1 MKEICF
7 VNSQGYEAF
16 KGKSVGGT
24 QLQLYYL
31 STELAKDQEYNVY
44 FLSRDAEDEEEI
56 ENIVFFEAL
65 SSVKGIKNKIVSGIR
80 LLKKMHDVDADVY
93 FSSSSNMD
101 VGLISLFCK
110 LKRKKHI
117 HRTNHERQ
125 MKKSRLWDEPVKGVI
140 NHLGMREAD
149 LIFTQC
155 EDHADKLSN
164 WFEPELE
171 ILPNSFPIPE
181 EEHSEEDFV
190 LWVGRRVEWKRPDL
204 VLDLAE
210 RFPGE
215 DFVVISPRTSSTEQ
229 FYDRIERRAEE
240 IDNVELIER
249 VPRDQIQEYFDKAK
263 IFLNTSENEGFPNTF
278 VEAGIGYTP
287 ILSYKVD
294 PDSFIRL
301 NECGF
306 SCSGDYSE
314 LKLRLEEMLENEDET
329 RRKGKN
335 CRAYVEKNHDVKK
348 NIQKV
353 KSEIESLLES

>member
-1 MKEICF
+1 MKEVCF
-7 VNSQGYEAF
+7 INSLGYEAF
-16 KGKSVGGT
+16 KGESVGGT

-31 STELAKDQEYNVY
+31 STELAKDRDYNVY
-44 FLSRDAEDEEEI
+44 FLTRNAEDEEEI
-56 ENIVFFEAL
+56 ENVVFFEAL
-65 SSVKGIKNKIVSGIR
+65 SEVKGIKNKIISGVR
-80 LLKKMHDVDADVY
+80 LMKRMYDVDADVY

-125 MKKSRLWDEPVKGVI
+125 MKESRFRNEPFKGVI
-140 NHLGMREAD
+140 NHLGMRKTD

-155 EDHADKLSN
+155 KDHANKLSN
-164 WFEPELE
+164 WFAPELE

-181 EEHSEEDFV
+181 GENSEDDFV

-210 RFPGE
+210 EFPDE

-249 VPRDQIQEYFDKAK
+249 VSRDKIQEYYYNAK
-263 IFLNTSENEGFPNTF
+263 IFVNTSEEEGFPNTF

-329 RRKGKN
+329 RKKGEN
-335 CRAYVEKNHDVKK
+335 CREYVEKNHDVKK
-348 NIQKV
+348 NIQTV
-353 KSEIESLLES
+353 KSGIESLLES